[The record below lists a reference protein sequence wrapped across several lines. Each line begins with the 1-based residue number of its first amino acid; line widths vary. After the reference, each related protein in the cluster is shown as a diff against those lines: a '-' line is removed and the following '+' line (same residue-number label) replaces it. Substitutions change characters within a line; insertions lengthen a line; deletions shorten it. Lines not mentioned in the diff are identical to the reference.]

1 MVFLVF
7 SVNKTNSEQRGISS
21 SRG

>member
-1 MVFLVF
+1 MF